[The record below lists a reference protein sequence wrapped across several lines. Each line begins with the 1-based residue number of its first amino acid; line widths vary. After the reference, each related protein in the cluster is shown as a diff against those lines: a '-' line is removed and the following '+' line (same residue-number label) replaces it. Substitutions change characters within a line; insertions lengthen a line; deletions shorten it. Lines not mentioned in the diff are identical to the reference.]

1 MCWGNRSKVDP
12 IRLRLASR
20 NSTRIAT
27 KNYVHDLSIPSI
39 QTPSTKSTT
48 PRPHKKKDETPP
60 NDLGF
65 PCASLWLPPADQ
77 GRSVRPRPTRRQL
90 FFQSGDSV
98 DRSKAT
104 GDSLT
109 RSRWSAGPRGETPV
123 AGAAGTP
130 GHGWDGMDGWGG
142 WMDEIGCF
150 CVFVWR
156 ERILDFSRKVPGF
169 VKMCDFW
176 D

>member
-104 GDSLT
+104 GDSLARGGARAHAGKP
-109 RSRWSAGPRGETPV
+109 RSRVP
-123 AGAAGTP
+123 P
-130 GHGWDGMDGWGG
+130 GRRDMDGMG
-142 WMDEIGCF
+142 WMDGADGWTRLD
-150 CVFVWR
+150 VFACLCGGKEFWISQ
-156 ERILDFSRKVPGF
+156 ERSR
-169 VKMCDFW
+169 DL
-176 D
+176 